1 MSEEALEAL
10 IKQYRQTFPQ
20 KIDDIEQALKQSSE
34 SGWTPQS
41 IQPLA
46 ALIHRLAGSAGAY
59 GFKEIYRLAAAA
71 DSQLKKLVAA
81 STIAEDHIVEKL
93 QATIVELLQALRRA

>member
-1 MSEEALEAL
+1 MTDKALEAL

-20 KIDDIEQALKQSSE
+20 KINDIEQALKQSSE
-34 SGWTPQS
+34 AGWTTQS

-59 GFKEIYRLAAAA
+59 GFNEIYRLAAAA
-71 DSQLKKLVAA
+71 DSQLKKLATA
-81 STIAEDHIVEKL
+81 STTAESHAVEDLRTTIAE
-93 QATIVELLQALRRA
+93 LLRALRHG